1 MHNVA
6 NGIFIRSKLAYQIQW
21 MRLKMS
27 DQIHYL
33 EGGVVKFTK
42 EKSTCEAFK
51 NESYEQL
58 ESKNKD
64 TLKPLI

>member
-1 MHNVA
+1 
-6 NGIFIRSKLAYQIQW
+6 
-21 MRLKMS
+21 MS